1 MLYVFGHSNILEC
14 IPGHSVEFRHR
25 WMFPVKITR
34 SWTEAWHES
43 RNSKCGKTLILMMDM
58 LPAEKP
64 RESLMMLGTVGE
76 ILPSR

>member
-1 MLYVFGHSNILEC
+1 MFGHTKLLKCIL
-14 IPGHSVEFRHR
+14 GHSVEFRYL
-25 WMFPVKITR
+25 WMSPVKTTR
-34 SWTEAWHES
+34 SWTEAWHEN
-43 RNSKCGKTLILMMDM
+43 RNLKCGKALILMMDM

>member
-1 MLYVFGHSNILEC
+1 
-14 IPGHSVEFRHR
+14 
-25 WMFPVKITR
+25 MFPVKITR

-43 RNSKCGKTLILMMDM
+43 RNLKCGKTLILMMDM